1 MSQTPLAA
9 ISMLNDELI
18 TDCGAAQVKLA
29 SEISAIKAGEFKT
42 TELSLADILD
52 AYPVAKLRPLI
63 EWAKEDKD
71 CRFIYIFTVK
81 TEKDPAL
88 LLQCFTAVKRHHKEA
103 KSTRMFARPNQPS
116 TNLYVGSSA
125 SLESRIKQHLGY
137 RDKTLYSMQ
146 LCHWLEQGSIDSI
159 TLKVWKFPSTIPQ
172 TVLQAIEDHLWL
184 KAQPMLGKQGGK

>member
-1 MSQTPLAA
+1 
-9 ISMLNDELI
+9 MLNDELI
-18 TDCGAAQVKLA
+18 IDCSSAQVKLA
-29 SEISAIKAGEFKT
+29 GEIAAMKVGEFKT
-42 TELSLADILD
+42 IELSPADVLD
-52 AYPVAKLRPLI
+52 AYPAAKLKPLI
-63 EWAKEDKD
+63 EWAKEDKG
-71 CRFIYIFTVK
+71 CRFIYIFTMQ

-88 LLQCFTAVKRHHKEA
+88 LLQRFKAMKQQHKEA
-103 KSTRMFARPNQPS
+103 KSTRMFARPIQPS
-116 TNLYVGSSA
+116 RNLYVGSSA

-146 LCHWLEQGSIDSI
+146 LCHWLKPDSIKSI